1 MASDEVGD
9 AIARQSISEE
19 GGEDA
24 AALFRN
30 VDTTH
35 KMPHPAHDHTV
46 QRDSDDFAFADS
58 ILRLNPTQ
66 DLDDSRD
73 PTWTEHSGGQS
84 DSRRIS
90 LLDGELPGTVGRH

>member
-9 AIARQSISEE
+9 AIARHSISDE

-30 VDTTH
+30 VDTSH
-35 KMPHPAHDHTV
+35 KMPHAAHDHTGR
-46 QRDSDDFAFADS
+46 RDSDDFALADS

-73 PTWTEHSGGQS
+73 PTWTEHSGGQP

-90 LLDGELPGTVGRH
+90 LLDGELSGTLD